1 MLYLTKL
8 LVKYIY
14 KSKYKV
20 KIFIY
25 IIMSDLQDK
34 IVESEEHINDV
45 NVNKKQNDENKE
57 TLVVSE
63 KKDIE
68 DNVEDDDIKETLESE
83 EKTIEDDVGETLESE
98 EKNNED
104 NVGETLETEEHKN
117 EDNVGETLESEEKN
131 IEDNVGETLES
142 EEKHDEDEEDID
154 SPTLEEQTK
163 IDSIQKVSFV
173 QSKIEEP
180 KPEKK
185 SFNFWSIFG
194 FNFNSNNVS
203 SALGAIG
210 SRPNAPFDIQR
221 GLGFKKV
228 VTINNISGKNAYLI
242 LTPAP
247 IKNVKKVITGASV
260 GGVGASVDV
269 DFEDKGEYKAQKI
282 SIANNTRSEY
292 DLDNNQFYCTLFL
305 NIDDEWKKIW
315 DNRRFNGRKYDINIL
330 ERHVNAAL
338 KKDNIPNF

>member
-8 LVKYIY
+8 LDKYIY

-34 IVESEEHINDV
+34 IVESEEHKNDEQLKEIVISEKDQNGDNIGDTNVSEEKNDQQVEETFTPEEYINDV

-57 TLVVSE
+57 TPV
-63 KKDIE
+63 
-68 DNVEDDDIKETLESE
+68 SE
-83 EKTIEDDVGETLESE
+83 EKCV
-98 EKNNED
+98 
-104 NVGETLETEEHKN
+104 
-117 EDNVGETLESEEKN
+117 EDNVGETLESEEKD

-142 EEKHDEDEEDID
+142 EEKHDDDNDEEDTD

-173 QSKIEEP
+173 QKEP

-203 SALGAIG
+203 AALGGIG
-210 SRPNAPFDIQR
+210 SRQNAPFDIQR
-221 GLGFKKV
+221 GMGLKKV

-315 DNRRFNGRKYDINIL
+315 DNRRINGRKYDINIL

-338 KKDNIPNF
+338 KKNNIPDF